1 MIASEQ
7 DARDAAEFRRV
18 LASSL
23 TTTEAAALCGM
34 LPSSFRGAMTRE
46 RARGND
52 FRTASRPVVLWSEAQ
67 LRWWISC
74 GRPGRGRRTHE
85 SPRPAGERL
94 SGALALSMLG
104 VEQVSPQVVHLGAVP
119 SFG

>member
-85 SPRPAGERL
+85 SAP
-94 SGALALSMLG
+94 
-104 VEQVSPQVVHLGAVP
+104 P
-119 SFG
+119 SRS

>member
-85 SPRPAGERL
+85 SPRQP
-94 SGALALSMLG
+94 
-104 VEQVSPQVVHLGAVP
+104 
-119 SFG
+119 